1 MLELFDAVEYLWV
14 VKFGPFFEFE
24 YSYYLFD
31 NFLVLFVSVCE
42 GLFEFFVERVIGG
55 IGANCA
61 TLCANG
67 LKRACFLKGDV

>member
-1 MLELFDAVEYLWV
+1 LLELFDAVEYLRV

-42 GLFEFFVERVIGG
+42 RFFEFFVERVIGG
-55 IGANCA
+55 IGANGA

-67 LKRACFLKGDV
+67 LKRACFLKSDV